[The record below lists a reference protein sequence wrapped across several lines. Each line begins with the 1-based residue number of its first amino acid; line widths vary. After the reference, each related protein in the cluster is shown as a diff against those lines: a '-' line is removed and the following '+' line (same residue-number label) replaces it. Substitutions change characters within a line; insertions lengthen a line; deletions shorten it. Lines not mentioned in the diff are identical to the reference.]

1 MSAARCNVL
10 PFPVPH
16 RQPDARR
23 AFRLAYCRH
32 AVAECE
38 YRLAEAER
46 ALAQALGEDREAAER
61 GRRAFWQMHD
71 RYREAALA
79 FAWTPAPDK
88 RALDSKRRAI
98 GGVWLKAEGEFF
110 DDLRAGLAADQRR
123 LDGLT

>member
-10 PFPVPH
+10 SFPVPH

-32 AVAECE
+32 EVALCE
-38 YRLAEAER
+38 YRLAEAR
-46 ALAQALGEDREAAER
+46 RCLAQELGEDGEAAER
-61 GRRAFWQMHD
+61 GRRALWQAFDH
-71 RYREAALA
+71 YRDAARVL
-79 FAWTPAPDK
+79 AWTPAPDK
-88 RALDSKRRAI
+88 LALDSKRRAI

-123 LDGLT
+123 LGG